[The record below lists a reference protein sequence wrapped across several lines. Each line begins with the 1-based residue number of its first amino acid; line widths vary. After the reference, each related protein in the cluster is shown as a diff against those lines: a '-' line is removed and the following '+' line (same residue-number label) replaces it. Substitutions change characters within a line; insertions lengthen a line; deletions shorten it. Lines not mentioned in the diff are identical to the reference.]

1 MAIRVWR
8 GLPWPGARKDVESSQ
23 TPRAW
28 QGLEVSLQTSEHR
41 PSYRGTLAT
50 ASSRT
55 PGSCGGEG
63 GGEDDEEVEIEE
75 KEEED

>member
-28 QGLEVSLQTSEHR
+28 QGLVPSVTTETEHVLSVTAESAKCFAETQLEVTELN
-41 PSYRGTLAT
+41 
-50 ASSRT
+50 
-55 PGSCGGEG
+55 
-63 GGEDDEEVEIEE
+63 I
-75 KEEED
+75 